1 MIIRS
6 WVYLPLAIALALAL
20 PASASDIGSSNFSET
35 AASNNA
41 TPPNGWP
48 AGMNP
53 AQVHPAARELMA
65 AIKRWYNRIQ
75 PIKTSGGTANV
86 QTLTYDVAT
95 AAYVTGDVYRF
106 KVGAGLTNTGATTL
120 NIDVLGAKAVQY
132 AGAALTR
139 NEIVAGRIVTVYYD
153 GTQFQLLDGK
163 NITKVALQTFS
174 TTGTYTPATGLL
186 YAIAE
191 CVGGGGGGGGTA
203 AATTGASAG
212 GAGGAGS
219 YARIRL
225 TASQIGASQ
234 AVTVPAAASGG
245 AAGNN
250 NGTAGSDVSLGTL
263 LVCKGGGAGG
273 GSTQGTAGAIGAG
286 GVAGTGDVAAHGAS
300 GIPGTNATITTVIAF
315 NSVGGSS
322 PWGGSQ
328 PPAAIAGGVVTGQTP
343 SGYGAGGN
351 GGVAQGSAST
361 AAGGNGAPGYLVVTE
376 FISE

>member
-174 TTGTYTPATGLL
+174 KLTYIVAV

-191 CVGGGGGGGGTA
+191 CVGGGGGGGTVV
-203 AATTGASAG
+203 TTGASRWGRRVIIRPHPADG
-212 GAGGAGS
+212 IADRGEGS
-219 YARIRL
+219 YSR
-225 TASQIGASQ
+225 
-234 AVTVPAAASGG
+234 ASGG
-245 AAGNN
+245 AGNN
-250 NGTAGSDVSLGTL
+250 NGTAGSDVSSDAFGLQ
-263 LVCKGGGAGG
+263 
-273 GSTQGTAGAIGAG
+273 GSRGRFTGTAGAIGAG